1 MGGGLGNQRRAGCL
15 LTCREVLFFPRRRIL
30 MRPQPGTTNSRGW
43 PGSSEPALNPEP
55 SSGPCQM
62 IRGGGRS
69 RASSSR
75 VGETSSFQMKTLF
88 GLHCGLRTL
97 RGAAAE
103 DARGSRASAASRA
116 PGGLWAFGP
125 RRAPGAPGPAPPR
138 PRAPSVALLPVS
150 ASTALLPV
158 PPATSG
164 WVRVSGG
171 ERRSTS
177 RQNPR
182 RQRG

>member
-1 MGGGLGNQRRAGCL
+1 MKAKGSLKGGVGAGRKGAGEVCVWGGLGNQRRAGCL
-15 LTCREVLFFPRRRIL
+15 LTCREVLFFPRRRTL

-116 PGGLWAFGP
+116 P
-125 RRAPGAPGPAPPR
+125 
-138 PRAPSVALLPVS
+138 SVALLPVS

>member
-1 MGGGLGNQRRAGCL
+1 MCGGLGNQRRAGCL
-15 LTCREVLFFPRRRIL
+15 LTCREVLFFPRRRTL

-125 RRAPGAPGPAPPR
+125 RRAPGAPGPAPPASPR
-138 PRAPSVALLPVS
+138 PQRGPSPRFGLYSPSPRAPGHL
-150 ASTALLPV
+150 
-158 PPATSG
+158 
-164 WVRVSGG
+164 WVGPC
-171 ERRSTS
+171 ER
-177 RQNPR
+177 
-182 RQRG
+182 G